1 MVGMLV
7 TNLELLKKES
17 TDETNAKY
25 SPWQMDLMKETL
37 QHNMERTGGGCED
50 SRSYKS
56 GIIGNYKN

>member
-17 TDETNAKY
+17 TDEKNAKY

-37 QHNMERTGGGCED
+37 QHKMERTGGGCED
-50 SRSYKS
+50 SRSYS
-56 GIIGNYKN
+56 STRFGWY